1 MNPIED
7 GAVPA
12 RGARAHAVRG
22 SFALA
27 ASLLMLACS
36 APPMARIGAKAPPA
50 VKPVGD
56 VESYKLGKSNLK
68 FEADVRAAN
77 AYTISFPGVSG
88 TFDFSPQKPEASS
101 FEVDIQTASAEASWS
116 LVADIARAQFLHVG
130 DHPKAHFQ
138 STALRKNP
146 KGGFTLYGN
155 LSFHGTTKPLSTP
168 AELTVSRCKIA
179 LGVEFSIDRHAFGA
193 ISESSLESVVSDTV
207 VIRIRADLPRA
218 GAGEACKA
226 AEKARVEQPEGPG
239 SG

>member
-1 MNPIED
+1 MNPIQD
-7 GAVPA
+7 GAVPSTA
-12 RGARAHAVRG
+12 ARAHVVRG
-22 SFALA
+22 VAALA
-27 ASLLMLACS
+27 AALLVAGCS
-36 APPMARIGAKAPPA
+36 APPMARLGAKAPTA
-50 VKPVGD
+50 VKPVGE

-88 TFDFSPQKPEASS
+88 TFDLSPQKPEASS

-116 LVADIARAQFLHVG
+116 LVADIARDHFLHVG
-130 DHPKAHFQ
+130 AHPKARFA

-146 KGGFTLYGN
+146 KGGYTLYGN
-155 LSFHGTTKPLSTP
+155 LSFHGTTKSLATP
-168 AELTVSRCKIA
+168 AELTIGRCRVA

-193 ISESSLESVVSDTV
+193 VSEGSLESVVSDTV

-226 AEKARVEQPEGPG
+226 TEKASVEPATSS